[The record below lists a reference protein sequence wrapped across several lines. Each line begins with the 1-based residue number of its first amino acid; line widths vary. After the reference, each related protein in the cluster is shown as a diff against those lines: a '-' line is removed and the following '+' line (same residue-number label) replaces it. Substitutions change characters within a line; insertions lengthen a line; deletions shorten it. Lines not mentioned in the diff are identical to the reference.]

1 MLEVSVSPLTRELL
15 GFARRGMP
23 HGMAMLSILDHA
35 RDCEPPM
42 PVPRVLRLHFDD
54 ASEPGWW
61 QALITPEQAL
71 AIRDFVLSLDAD
83 VELLIIHCTEGV
95 SRSAAVAAAV
105 LDALGGDSAWIWN
118 DPHYRPNPLV
128 YRRVVDAFLAL
139 RAPST
144 EG

>member
-1 MLEVSVSPLTRELL
+1 MLEVSVSPLTKELL
-15 GFARRGMP
+15 GFASHGMP

-54 ASEPGWW
+54 APESDWW

-95 SRSAAVAAAV
+95 SRSTAVAAAV

-118 DPHYRPNPLV
+118 APYYRPNPLV

-139 RAPST
+139 RTPHKK
-144 EG
+144 G